1 MTAQDI
7 LLLAAA
13 RRYAATGT
21 GKRIR
26 MAAGLSMA
34 EIAEAV
40 GVAEPTIWRWEE
52 GKSRPRATAAA
63 IHWADL
69 LQQIKA
75 AAKLGTDAA

>member
-13 RRYAATGT
+13 RRYASTGT
-21 GKRIR
+21 GKSIR
-26 MAAGLSMA
+26 QANGLSMA

-52 GKSRPRATAAA
+52 GKSRPRGNAAA
-63 IHWADL
+63 IRWADL
-69 LQQIKA
+69 LQQLSTV
-75 AAKLGTDAA
+75 AKTPARA

>member
-13 RRYAATGT
+13 RQYAATGT

-26 MAAGLSMA
+26 IAAGLSMA
-34 EIAEAV
+34 EVAEAV

-52 GKSRPRATAAA
+52 GKARPRSNPASIRWAA
-63 IHWADL
+63 L
-69 LQQIKA
+69 LVQLKA
-75 AAKLGTDAA
+75 AAKTGAYA